1 MYNRPFCIWWDFR
14 VDDVV
19 VQTDHPQYSHVDYI
33 FKMPFDSIQVN
44 GTIDHWDETYFK
56 NFSLDIMSGRVSI
69 HKIMREQGHVKSNR

>member
-1 MYNRPFCIWWDFR
+1 
-14 VDDVV
+14 
-19 VQTDHPQYSHVDYI
+19 
-33 FKMPFDSIQVN
+33 MPFDSIQVN